1 MIRQA
6 EIGKVGGSTA
16 IRVNDLGKCY
26 HMYDE
31 PIDRLRQAI
40 FRGRRKYYNEFWALR
55 NVSFEIRQ
63 GEAFGIVGRNGSGK
77 STLLQLIC
85 GTLSPTE
92 GAVEVTGRVAALL
105 ELGSGF
111 NPDFTGLE
119 NIFLNASL
127 FGLSRE
133 DVNTCLENI
142 IGFADIGDFL
152 DQPVKT
158 YSSGMVVR
166 LAFSVLAHVNPSILI
181 VDEALSVGDIFF
193 QQKCYRKIRE
203 GLDSGL
209 TLLFVSHDEATLKS
223 FCRSGLLLRQGCC
236 DYTGNIEE
244 CTRLYLNSARS
255 GASDREMSA
264 LLAQTASS
272 QRMGST
278 LRQACTITVSE
289 AKCTNRDLGSGK
301 ATITD
306 FCYMTADGKHHL
318 NFIDANDP
326 IIFHIKIKA
335 NTALRNPCFGY
346 MLKNSNGLCVFSV
359 ESDSLLL
366 SIESLPALEAETH
379 YLLQMSFQLPP
390 LKSGEYT
397 VDLALADG
405 LGVNHQQ
412 CHWTYDSHVFSV
424 VNPNLCN
431 GCVGSRS
438 TTFSMASIPTSN
450 STTTS

>member
-1 MIRQA
+1 MKHET
-6 EIGKVGGSTA
+6 EIGQIGGSTA
-16 IRVNDLGKCY
+16 IRVNNLGKCY
-26 HMYDE
+26 HMYAK
-31 PIDRLRQAI
+31 PIDRLKQAV
-40 FRGRRKYYNEFWALR
+40 FRGRRTYYGEFWALR

-85 GTLSPTE
+85 GTLTPTE
-92 GAVEVTGRVAALL
+92 GDVEVNGRVAALL

-119 NIFLNASL
+119 NIYLNASL
-127 FGLSRE
+127 FGLSKD
-133 DVNTCLENI
+133 DVNARLDAI

-223 FCRSGLLLRQGCC
+223 FCGSGLLLHQGCC
-236 DYTGNIEE
+236 DYVGDIEE
-244 CTRLYLNSARS
+244 CTRRYLNSARS
-255 GASDREMSA
+255 GASDREIDA
-264 LLAQTASS
+264 LPAQAAPS
-272 QRMGST
+272 QKMGSI
-278 LRQACTITVSE
+278 LNQACSITVSE
-289 AKCTNRDLGSGK
+289 ARRTNLDLGTGK
-301 ATITD
+301 AAITD
-306 FCYMTADGKHHL
+306 FWYVSAEGDQRL
-318 NFIDANDP
+318 NCLDAHNP
-326 IIFHIKIKA
+326 IIFHVKIKA
-335 NTALRNPCFGY
+335 NTALQNPCFGY
-346 MLKNSNGLCVFSV
+346 MLKNSNGLCIFSI

-366 SIESLPALEAETH
+366 SLESLPPLEAETN
-379 YLLQMSFQLPP
+379 YLLKMSFQLPP

-397 VDLALADG
+397 IDLALADG

-424 VNPNLCN
+424 VNPNLSN
-431 GCVGSRS
+431 GCVGSSS
-438 TTFSMASIPTSN
+438 TTFSMASIPAPSP
-450 STTTS
+450 TTSS

>member
-6 EIGKVGGSTA
+6 ERGKVGGSTA

-26 HMYDE
+26 HIYDD
-31 PIDRLRQAI
+31 PIDRLKQALL
-40 FRGRRKYYNEFWALR
+40 RGRRKYYGEFWALR
-55 NVSFEIRQ
+55 NVSLEIRK

-85 GTLSPTE
+85 GTLTPTE
-92 GAVEVTGRVAALL
+92 GEVEVNGRVAALL

-119 NIFLNASL
+119 NIYLNASL

-133 DVNTCLENI
+133 HVNTHLDSI

-209 TLLFVSHDEATLKS
+209 TLLFVSHDEAALKS
-223 FCRSGLLLRQGCC
+223 FCRRGLLLRQGCC
-236 DYTGNIEE
+236 DYVGDIEE
-244 CTRLYLNSARS
+244 CSRLYLNSARS
-255 GASDREMSA
+255 GASDQEMGA
-264 LLAQTASS
+264 LPAKAASS

-278 LRQACTITVSE
+278 LSQACTITVSE
-289 AKCTNRDLGSGK
+289 ARRTKRDLGTGK
-301 ATITD
+301 ATIID
-306 FCYMTADGKHHL
+306 FCYMTADGNHRL
-318 NFIDANDP
+318 NCLDARDP
-326 IIFHIKIKA
+326 IVFYIKIKA
-335 NTALRNPCFGY
+335 NTAVQNPCFGY
-346 MLKNSNGLCVFSV
+346 MLKNSNGLCIFSI

-366 SIESLPALEAETH
+366 SAESLPPLEAETH

-412 CHWTYDSHVFSV
+412 CHWTYDSHLLSV
-424 VNPNLCN
+424 VNPNLSN
-431 GCVGSRS
+431 GCVGSKS
-438 TTFSMASIPTSN
+438 TTFSIASIPGS
-450 STTTS
+450 SSKTTS